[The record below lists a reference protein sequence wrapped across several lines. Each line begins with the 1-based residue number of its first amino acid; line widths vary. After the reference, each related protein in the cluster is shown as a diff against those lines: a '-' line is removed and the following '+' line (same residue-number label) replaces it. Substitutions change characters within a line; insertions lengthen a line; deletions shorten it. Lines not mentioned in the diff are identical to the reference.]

1 MGPRTQ
7 LIEQRLFNNSGLNV
21 FAVLDG
27 ASIPNLLAEL
37 RSKSPPLRCECLYRG
52 ALPPDMAE
60 VAPYLVQLEPNA
72 GFTNWLIDV
81 GWGNHWGIFAL
92 SELDFQSI
100 RYHFRAL
107 TRVYNETG
115 KRFLYFR
122 YYDPRVLRIFLP
134 TCLAPQL
141 IDMFGPVDYF
151 LSEGESPSELLGF
164 MRESGDLVTT
174 RATLPQAG

>member
-1 MGPRTQ
+1 MGQRTQ
-7 LIEQRLFNNSGLNV
+7 LIEQRLFNDDGLNV

-27 ASIPNLLAEL
+27 ASIPSLLAEL
-37 RSKSPPLRCECLYRG
+37 HGKNPPLRFECLYRG
-52 ALPPDMAE
+52 ALPSDMAE

-72 GFTNWLIDV
+72 HFTNWLIDA

-107 TRVYNETG
+107 TRVYDETG

-122 YYDPRVLRIFLP
+122 FYDPRVLRIFLP

-151 LSEGESPSELLGF
+151 LAEGESPFELLGF
-164 MRESGDLVTT
+164 MRESGELVTNRT
-174 RATLPQAG
+174 TLPLAK

>member
-7 LIEQRLFNNSGLNV
+7 LIEQRLFNDSGLNV

-37 RSKSPPLRCECLYRG
+37 RGMDPPLRFECLYRG

-60 VAPYLVQLEPNA
+60 VAPYLVQLEPNIS
-72 GFTNWLIDV
+72 FTNWLIDA

-107 TRVYNETG
+107 TRVYDETG
-115 KRFLYFR
+115 KRFLNFR

-151 LSEGESPSELLGF
+151 LAEGESPSELLGF
-164 MRESGDLVTT
+164 MRESGELVTNRT
-174 RATLPQAG
+174 TLPQAK